1 MIGGEFD
8 ISLDRLPGN
17 YDISFCR
24 MDIYILLEEL
34 LCIIF

>member
-17 YDISFCR
+17 YDISFLQ
-24 MDIYILLEEL
+24 DGYLLYQDG
-34 LCIIF
+34 